1 MADTGAI
8 SPTAA
13 ANGSGNVAWS
23 NPENVYASDDSRATA
38 ALAGFP
44 SGSASTKQ
52 LLITGFTGL
61 SVLPDNATVDGIKVE
76 IERSV
81 TSTSGSPRDGP
92 VKLVGLTGTSSDLAS
107 GTTWPT
113 TDAYATYGGPTE
125 KWGFATPSVAEIKA
139 STFGVSLNAQVST
152 GEGISTT
159 VRVDHVRITVYYT
172 AGGGGG
178 SVPVFVHHYRQMGI
192 M

>member
-13 ANGSGNVAWS
+13 ANGVSGNVAWS

-44 SGSASTKQ
+44 AGAVSTKQ
-52 LLITGFTGL
+52 LLVTGFSGL
-61 SVLPDNATVDGIKVE
+61 SVLPDDATVDGIKVE

-81 TSTSGSPRDGP
+81 TSTSGSPRDGA
-92 VKLVGLTGTSSDLAS
+92 VTLVGLTGTSSDLAS

-172 AGGGGG
+172 EGGGGG
-178 SVPVFVHHYRQMGI
+178 GGGTSGNLLLLGVG
-192 M
+192 

>member
-8 SPTAA
+8 NPTAA
-13 ANGSGNVAWS
+13 TNGGGNVAWS
-23 NPENVYASDDSRATA
+23 NPENVYASDDAKATA
-38 ALAGFP
+38 ALAGSP
-44 SGSASTKQ
+44 AGAASTKQ
-52 LLITGFTGL
+52 LIVTGFSGL
-61 SVLPDNATVDGIKVE
+61 SVLPDDATIDGIKVE

-81 TSTSGSPRDGP
+81 TSTSGSPRDGS
-92 VKLVGLTGTSSDLAS
+92 VTLVGLTGTSSDLAS

-172 AGGGGG
+172 EAGGGGG
-178 SVPVFVHHYRQMGI
+178 ATAFLPAIAGLGW
-192 M
+192 